1 MASPPESFACLETQ
15 QKCDE
20 DAHRC
25 DVPAG
30 TTDAA
35 SNCCSGDDIL
45 PTREKTLS
53 EKCEAQPRSHSPKP
67 SEDNECEGTNLV
79 QYATSCITKDEVI
92 VGDRIEPKALA
103 DSYFHDIVRK
113 LREGLQ
119 VHGMSHENELLEA
132 LSPSEVQLLLEVYG
146 SLPAFVEQRPEFG
159 IAREDLRTFAYFQDT
174 DREDQDKDTSWSCSS
189 GFNDDCSQHEESGVG
204 KHQRSRYSSSSS
216 SSYES
221 AVEEQDEEHCLKDTC
236 SQVPSPPRYHSRCLG
251 TVHETSDAE
260 VQTQGWDLSRFLELQ
275 LTLQNQDSQIVQLK
289 ERLETLRQRQVG
301 EVEPL
306 RLKIEQLLKRPSAIP
321 PQSTAELNNS
331 SCIKEQTPVGKNGT
345 EPDVN
350 PTPPRSPLPRNLS
363 PLPRPDNKLRAMAVD
378 PRPLAQVDEKSF
390 CSEKAPPMPEID
402 ELPDGEKTADPCTD
416 VESIR
421 SNLEKTPPK
430 SKMARQIS
438 KIVRM
443 VQKKQPHYTEHEIRS
458 KIDHMRNSQGGL
470 SGMTLGAI
478 VELLLDSSKPGTMKI

>member
-15 QKCDE
+15 RKCDE

-25 DVPAG
+25 DVPASA
-30 TTDAA
+30 THAA
-35 SNCCSGDDIL
+35 SNCCSGDEIL

-67 SEDNECEGTNLV
+67 SEENECEGTNLV
-79 QYATSCITKDEVI
+79 QYATSCITEDEVI
-92 VGDRIEPKALA
+92 VGENIEPKALT
-103 DSYFHDIVRK
+103 DSYLHDIARK

-132 LSPSEVQLLLEVYG
+132 LSPSQVQLLLEVYG
-146 SLPAFVEQRPEFG
+146 SLPAFVEQRPEIG
-159 IAREDLRTFAYFQDT
+159 LAREDLRTFAYFQHP
-174 DREDQDKDTSWSCSS
+174 DREDQDKDTSGSSSS

-204 KHQRSRYSSSSS
+204 KHQRSRDSSSSS

-221 AVEEQDEEHCLKDTC
+221 AVEEQDEEHCLKDAC
-236 SQVPSPPRYHSRCLG
+236 SQVPSPPRYHSRGLR

-260 VQTQGWDLSRFLELQ
+260 VQTQGWDLSRFFELQ

-289 ERLETLRQRQVG
+289 ERLETLRQRQVS

-306 RLKIEQLLKRPSAIP
+306 RLKIEQLLQRPSAVP
-321 PQSTAELNNS
+321 PQSRAELNNS
-331 SCIKEQTPVGKNGT
+331 TCIKEQTPVGKNGT
-345 EPDVN
+345 EPDIN
-350 PTPPRSPLPRNLS
+350 PTPPLAPLPRD
-363 PLPRPDNKLRAMAVD
+363 LPPRLRPENKLRAMAAD
-378 PRPLAQVDEKSF
+378 PRPLAQVDQKFSW
-390 CSEKAPPMPEID
+390 SEKAPPMPEMD
-402 ELPDGEKTADPCTD
+402 ELPDGEKDADPCTD

-421 SNLEKTPPK
+421 SNLEKTPPE
-430 SKMARQIS
+430 SKMATQIS

-443 VQKKQPHYTEHEIRS
+443 VQKKQPHYTEHEIRT

-470 SGMTLGAI
+470 SGRTLSAI
-478 VELLLDSSKPGTMKI
+478 VELLLDSSKPGIMKM